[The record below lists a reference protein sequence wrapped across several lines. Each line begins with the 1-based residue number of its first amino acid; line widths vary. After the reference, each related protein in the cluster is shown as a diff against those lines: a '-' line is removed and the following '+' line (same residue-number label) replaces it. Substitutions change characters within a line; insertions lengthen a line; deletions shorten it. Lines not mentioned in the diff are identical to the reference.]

1 MINKKVIENNFSRY
15 AKFYDSYS
23 TIQNFSAQELISQ
36 VRANGFKNI
45 LDIGCGT
52 GNYTRLLKGKFPQA
66 KITAI
71 DLSKE
76 MLCIAK
82 DKLADRSIKF
92 LRADGQKLKIKE
104 KFDLISSNATFQWFD
119 GLKQTLGQYQKS
131 LKKCGFIL
139 FSTFGPLTFYELH
152 ESLQNPSGEIFSI
165 SASEFLGKEELE
177 LMLKSLFKE
186 VELKQR
192 IYTEKYDSL
201 NDLLKKIKYTGVR
214 GNSKI
219 RQGFWTAKKI
229 AQIEKRY
236 LRKFKQIVATYQ
248 IFFCRNRSR

>member
-104 KFDLISSNATFQWFD
+104 KFDLISSNATFQWSTPEIKFLR
-119 GLKQTLGQYQKS
+119 LKPENQPTTG
-131 LKKCGFIL
+131 
-139 FSTFGPLTFYELH
+139 
-152 ESLQNPSGEIFSI
+152 I
-165 SASEFLGKEELE
+165 SA
-177 LMLKSLFKE
+177 
-186 VELKQR
+186 
-192 IYTEKYDSL
+192 
-201 NDLLKKIKYTGVR
+201 
-214 GNSKI
+214 
-219 RQGFWTAKKI
+219 
-229 AQIEKRY
+229 
-236 LRKFKQIVATYQ
+236 
-248 IFFCRNRSR
+248 